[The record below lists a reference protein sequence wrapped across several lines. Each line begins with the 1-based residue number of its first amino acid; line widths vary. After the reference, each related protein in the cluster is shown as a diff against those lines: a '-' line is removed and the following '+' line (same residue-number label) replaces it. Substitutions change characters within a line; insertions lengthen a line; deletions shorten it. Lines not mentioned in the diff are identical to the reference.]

1 MCGCGRGCC
10 EKRSYWYSWAREV
23 HRFCTRA
30 QYRYFHSTSLKIGPG
45 ERSATTACL
54 PRRSLLLCVLAPLLA
69 IATEEES
76 CSQPMKRVAVLGA
89 TGGVG
94 AHVVRLAAEQGH
106 HVIALARDVS
116 KVTAPVAEKKT
127 LDLTSRDVDALAAA
141 IKGADIVLSCIGN
154 RRGEDPIVEAGTA
167 TIMAAMAKA
176 KVPRL
181 ALISSIGVGDSR
193 LQLLRLG
200 FGGVIFSA
208 IFATI
213 LRKTKA
219 DLNAAEVLAIGS
231 PAGTF
236 FGSARAHSRPEGI
249 SAVVVR
255 PAGLSDAP
263 GEGKYD
269 VALADGVVR

>member
-1 MCGCGRGCC
+1 MPPSN
-10 EKRSYWYSWAREV
+10 KRKAPGPPKDATGSPEGE
-23 HRFCTRA
+23 RA
-30 QYRYFHSTSLKIGPG
+30 QRTRGLDPAAVK
-45 ERSATTACL
+45 
-54 PRRSLLLCVLAPLLA
+54 
-69 IATEEES
+69 
-76 CSQPMKRVAVLGA
+76 MKRVAVIGA

-127 LDLTSRDVDALAAA
+127 LDLTSRDVDAVAAA

-208 IFATI
+208 IFATL

-219 DLNAAEVLAIGS
+219 DLNAAEALAIGS

-236 FGSARAHSRPEGI
+236 FGSARAHSRPEGV

-255 PAGLSDAP
+255 PTGLSDAP

-269 VALADGVVR
+269 VALADGVVRQRATECDLSG

>member
-1 MCGCGRGCC
+1 
-10 EKRSYWYSWAREV
+10 
-23 HRFCTRA
+23 
-30 QYRYFHSTSLKIGPG
+30 
-45 ERSATTACL
+45 
-54 PRRSLLLCVLAPLLA
+54 
-69 IATEEES
+69 
-76 CSQPMKRVAVLGA
+76 
-89 TGGVG
+89 
-94 AHVVRLAAEQGH
+94 
-106 HVIALARDVS
+106 
-116 KVTAPVAEKKT
+116 
-127 LDLTSRDVDALAAA
+127 
-141 IKGADIVLSCIGN
+141 
-154 RRGEDPIVEAGTA
+154 
-167 TIMAAMAKA
+167 MAKA

-208 IFATI
+208 IFATL

-255 PAGLSDAP
+255 PAGLIDAP

>member
-1 MCGCGRGCC
+1 M
-10 EKRSYWYSWAREV
+10 
-23 HRFCTRA
+23 
-30 QYRYFHSTSLKIGPG
+30 
-45 ERSATTACL
+45 
-54 PRRSLLLCVLAPLLA
+54 LAPLLA
-69 IATEEES
+69 IAAEEGS
-76 CSQPMKRVAVLGA
+76 CSQPMTRVAVIGA

-127 LDLTSRDVDALAAA
+127 LDLTSRDVDAVAAA

-154 RRGEDPIVEAGTA
+154 RHGEDPIVEAGTA

-208 IFATI
+208 IFATL

-219 DLNAAEVLAIGS
+219 DLNAAEALAIGS

-236 FGSARAHSRPEGI
+236 FGAARAHSRPEGV

-255 PAGLSDAP
+255 PTGLSDAP

-269 VALADGVVR
+269 VALADGVVRLSATECDLSG